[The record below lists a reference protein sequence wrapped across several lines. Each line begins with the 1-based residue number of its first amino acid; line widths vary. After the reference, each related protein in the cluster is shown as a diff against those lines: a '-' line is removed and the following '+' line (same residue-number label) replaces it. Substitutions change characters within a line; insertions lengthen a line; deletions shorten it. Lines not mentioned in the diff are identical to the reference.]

1 MTISKIYKAITFTT
15 IISLNLVTASSSVKA
30 ATLTLTSKSGEI
42 KINSNLTIEELDSDI
57 LSVSGNNPGVLT
69 VDNSDFTGGS
79 IIQTG
84 SGSISLTDS
93 SGRITLVGG
102 SIIQTGSG
110 SISLTDSSGRIT
122 PVGGSISISP
132 AGGSISISPA
142 GGSISISPAG
152 GSISISTGVLKLTTT
167 SAQAIPEPTSL
178 TSFAILGLGGLLLRL
193 KKINRNKRA

>member
-15 IISLNLVTASSSVKA
+15 IISLNLATASSSVKA
-30 ATLTLTSKSGEI
+30 ATLTLTSQSGEI

-122 PVGGSISISP
+122 PVGGSSD
-132 AGGSISISPA
+132 SISPA

>member
-1 MTISKIYKAITFTT
+1 MSLSLLYKSA
-15 IISLNLVTASSSVKA
+15 LTA
-30 ATLTLTSKSGEI
+30 
-42 KINSNLTIEELDSDI
+42 
-57 LSVSGNNPGVLT
+57 
-69 VDNSDFTGGS
+69 
-79 IIQTG
+79 
-84 SGSISLTDS
+84 S
-93 SGRITLVGG
+93 SGRITPVGG

-122 PVGGSISISP
+122 PVGGSSDSISP

-142 GGSISISPAG
+142 GGSIN
-152 GSISISTGVLKLTTT
+152 ISTGVLKLTTT